1 MGEWTSPVLRLERGR
16 RGTRPECSVLG
27 ALLSVIHGRS
37 FLWSGNPL
45 PSPAW
50 AVALLHRPQ
59 TLSTQ
64 FHASLLLLLLFPQ
77 PNAFPLSLSLHSLLI
92 LQGPTRMPHFPHVAS
107 PRAPSASHSLLPACS
122 PSPAPVPPLSL
133 RGCVGTRLCLQEA
146 KGGAYTS
153 WHPIPTGL
161 GTL

>member
-50 AVALLHRPQ
+50 AAALLQRPQ

-77 PNAFPLSLSLHSLLI
+77 PNAFPLSLPLHSLLI

-107 PRAPSASHSLLPACS
+107 PEPPALVTHSSLHVLLALHLCLPSASEA
-122 PSPAPVPPLSL
+122 
-133 RGCVGTRLCLQEA
+133 GTRLCLQEA